1 MVISI
6 ARQSVILKCLRQKSV
21 LIGNY
26 EFYYL
31 AGLMEQ
37 LFHLGL
43 HGDMAPEEL
52 FGIISKNLDQ
62 LEPQNDQEKYLIS
75 LVRFYETLPQQDEQ
89 MKQLFEWGLQEQDM
103 WKVQT
108 RVGSDS
114 NSKIHSETQL

>member
-6 ARQSVILKCLRQKSV
+6 ARQSVIIKCLRQKSV

-31 AGLMEQ
+31 AGLMEH

-43 HGDMAPEEL
+43 TSDMAPEEL
-52 FGIISKNLDQ
+52 FKNISKNLEQ

-75 LVRFYETLPQQDEQ
+75 LVRFYETLPDQDEQ
-89 MKQLFEWGLQEQDM
+89 MKQLFEWGLQEPDM
-103 WKVQT
+103 WKIQT
-108 RVGSDS
+108 
-114 NSKIHSETQL
+114 NYFPK

>member
-108 RVGSDS
+108 NYSP
-114 NSKIHSETQL
+114 K

>member
-1 MVISI
+1 MVTSI

-43 HGDMAPEEL
+43 TSDMAPEEL
-52 FGIISKNLDQ
+52 FSIISKNLDQ
-62 LEPQNDQEKYLIS
+62 LEPKNDQEKYLIG
-75 LVRFYETLPQQDEQ
+75 LVRLYETLPQKDEQ
-89 MKQLFEWGLQEQDM
+89 MKQLFDWGLQEPDM

-108 RVGSDS
+108 
-114 NSKIHSETQL
+114 NYFPK

>member
-1 MVISI
+1 MVLSI

-43 HGDMAPEEL
+43 TSDMAPEEL
-52 FGIISKNLDQ
+52 FEIISNHLDQ
-62 LEPQNDQEKYLIS
+62 LEPKNDQEKYLIG
-75 LVRFYETLPQQDEQ
+75 LVRFYETLPQKDEQ
-89 MKQLFEWGLQEQDM
+89 MKQLFEWGLQEPDM

-108 RVGSDS
+108 
-114 NSKIHSETQL
+114 NYFPK

>member
-43 HGDMAPEEL
+43 HGDMTPEEL

-108 RVGSDS
+108 NYSP
-114 NSKIHSETQL
+114 K